1 MGRLLPTTRRLLLA
15 LAVVASAA
23 SRRTWGAGGE

>member
-1 MGRLLPTTRRLLLA
+1 MRDVPVRELFAYCGALTLLA

-23 SRRTWGAGGE
+23 LA